1 MISGSVAVTPI
12 RFPLTKQ
19 ILDAIGRIGR
29 DRLPN
34 EACGLILPPPGDA
47 SRAPGMHRQ
56 VIELPNRSQSPR
68 DSYEIGH
75 GDIQVAC
82 ETWINQPD
90 VEQEDLDNLVVW
102 HTHPSGHIG
111 PSRGDLGSKA
121 PGIAY
126 LVITLMSDGTNVH
139 SVF

>member
-1 MISGSVAVTPI
+1 MISGLAAVTPI

-56 VIELPNRSQSPR
+56 VIELPNRSSSPR
-68 DSYEIGH
+68 DSYEIGMH
-75 GDIQVAC
+75 DIEVAL
-82 ETWINQPD
+82 EKWG
-90 VEQEDLDNLVVW
+90 EQEGVTSDDIAQMVVW

-111 PSRGDLGSKA
+111 PSRGDMRAKA
-121 PGIAY
+121 SDLAY
-126 LVITLMSDGTNVH
+126 LVVTLLTDGTNVH
-139 SVF
+139 SAF